1 MLIKITKS
9 SELFAKFKKEGVS
22 EILKPMSETLT
33 IFLNKVTK
41 DSQRLSALSEIHAR
55 KITLR

>member
-9 SELFAKFKKEGVS
+9 NELFVKFKKEGVS

-41 DSQRLSALSEIHAR
+41 DSQRLSAFSEIHAR